1 MVKAPKPVKVYVG
14 VDVAFDD
21 SGRMHPRVI
30 HWEDGSRYKIDRVLD
45 VRARARRAR
54 RRTGRQ
60 VQDTVAGEGD
70 VLGNIYLFRAQC
82 GLQQSD
88 TWTLVR

>member
-21 SGRMHPRVI
+21 SGRMRPRII
-30 HWEDGSRYKIDRVLD
+30 HWEDGSRYQSFGRS
-45 VRARARRAR
+45 ARARRAR

-70 VLGNIYLFRAQC
+70 VLGDIYLFRAQC

>member
-45 VRARARRAR
+45 VRPAPAAR

-88 TWTLVR
+88 TRALVR